1 MKKLL
6 LASSIVAAMGSGLV
20 VAQEGSRTNA
30 MYAQLSAPN
39 KLTIAVSGACSGT
52 VNLDNFV
59 NAGVWNV
66 VGSGSTINVEEQLA
80 GTVAIFTT
88 EPTNIADPEI
98 TNKILP
104 IMAGSFGAKN
114 SYSLAYNTKKGETFK
129 VTGPAE
135 YDSKDVYRAIA
146 GSSSVT
152 CKNGK
157 SFEENVAKYPSMG
170 ALDMFLPFA
179 AGSAQYTPKASKVT
193 LQLSTDG
200 DLLRETPAQVKQKIT
215 ITGSFNG
222 VPKCTV
228 KGALTE
234 TGLVSAGCKA
244 AAPINVKITAT
255 AEGPVDY
262 LDLNAILGS

>member
-20 VAQEGSRTNA
+20 VAQEGSRTDA
-30 MYAQLSAPN
+30 MYAQLGAPN
-39 KLTIAVSGACSGT
+39 ELTIAVSGACSGT
-52 VNLDNFV
+52 VKLGNFV
-59 NAGVWNV
+59 NAGVWKV
-66 VGSGSTINVEEQLA
+66 VGSDSTINAEEQLA
-80 GTVAIFTT
+80 GTVGIYEINT
-88 EPTNIADPEI
+88 PNLSDP
-98 TNKILP
+98 NVSDDLLA

-114 SYSLAYNTKKGETFK
+114 SYSLAYNAKKGEKFK
-129 VTGPAE
+129 VTAPAE
-135 YDSKDVYRAIA
+135 YDAKQVYKAI
-146 GSSSVT
+146 VT
-152 CKNGK
+152 KGGVSCKNGK

-170 ALDMFLPFA
+170 ALDMFLPFD

-193 LQLSTDG
+193 LQLTTDG
-200 DLLRETPAQVKQKIT
+200 NLARETEAQVKQKIT
-215 ITGSFNG
+215 ITGSFNS

-244 AAPINVKITAT
+244 GAPIKVKITAT
-255 AEGPVDY
+255 AEDAVGY